1 MDDGGARIAAYT
13 DHEEATTT
21 AATVV
26 AAGHVAEHDGRVGNV
41 RDAGRWQVRPDIGDW
56 VPHDEAPAAA
66 ARLLEE
72 NAAVAAVE
80 GPRDAAVVE
89 PAEGEREGFWRGG
102 DEGREGPR
110 EIEVVEEAEQWR
122 RRALVEGTV
131 AAEEAVVGEDA
142 VPALV
147 GEQWPSQE
155 ICIGGRSKSF
165 DI

>member
-66 ARLLEE
+66 A
-72 NAAVAAVE
+72 A
-80 GPRDAAVVE
+80 
-89 PAEGEREGFWRGG
+89 
-102 DEGREGPR
+102 
-110 EIEVVEEAEQWR
+110 
-122 RRALVEGTV
+122 TV
-131 AAEEAVVGEDA
+131 ATKEEKG
-142 VPALV
+142 P
-147 GEQWPSQE
+147 G
-155 ICIGGRSKSF
+155 KSRL
-165 DI
+165 

>member
-89 PAEGEREGFWRGG
+89 PAEGERVSVKASG
-102 DEGREGPR
+102 
-110 EIEVVEEAEQWR
+110 VVATKEEKAP
-122 RRALVEGTV
+122 G
-131 AAEEAVVGEDA
+131 
-142 VPALV
+142 
-147 GEQWPSQE
+147 
-155 ICIGGRSKSF
+155 KSRL
-165 DI
+165 